1 MKKTKFVLVGL
12 LIFVMVFAI
21 AGCRVPQ
28 QQPAPSPA
36 PGPNVPPDQ
45 TPDPAVPPT
54 DPNWNQPGV
63 TPGDPMNPN
72 ITPGPPTPAPGP
84 QPAPSPAP
92 APAPGPGARPGAAGN
107 ANNAA
112 ERIANMVT
120 EMENVERATAVVM
133 GNMAI
138 IGVRVEGG
146 NNQRAQNRDNAA
158 GQEMKQE
165 IAQKVEREMPEIGE
179 AIVTAD
185 PEITEKIENIS
196 RNVAQGRPLSE
207 SFDEIAQIVRDMA
220 PRRGRN

>member
-1 MKKTKFVLVGL
+1 MVGL
-12 LIFVMVFAI
+12 LIFVMAFAI
-21 AGCRVPQ
+21 AGCRAPQ

-36 PGPNVPPDQ
+36 PGPNVPPNQ

-54 DPNWNQPGV
+54 NPNWNQPGV
-63 TPGDPMNPN
+63 MPEDSMNPN
-72 ITPGPPTPAPGP
+72 MPGAPTPAPGP
-84 QPAPSPAP
+84 QPAPAP
-92 APAPGPGARPGAAGN
+92 APGARPGGAGN

-165 IAQKVEREMPEIGE
+165 IAQRVEREMPEIGE

-185 PEITEKIENIS
+185 PEITQRIENIS
-196 RNVAQGRPLSE
+196 RNISQGRPFSE
-207 SFDEIAQIVRDMA
+207 SIDEIAQIVRDMA
-220 PRRGRN
+220 PRRGGN